1 MTEDSIRLRYSGF
14 ILFLFRLISVGTGLL
29 NTLIITRNVS
39 IEEYGIFNNIN
50 DVLSYFTLVAMVIP
64 FWVTRF
70 VARRHPGSSK
80 TGLVVNTIIATTA
93 ATLYIFMIPGILHA
107 LQICGE
113 YLATYMVGVFLIIEN
128 HIVAVLEA
136 ILRSRRPETI
146 GFGLFVF
153 EVSKVP
159 LVFLFIVILGMK
171 LMGAL
176 IGLTLA
182 FLIQI
187 VFYLRYLMPLF
198 KGKIRWD
205 YVKEWFK
212 ASLLNIYNIVGGRIL
227 MLTNIFLFSVSEL
240 SRAYYGASQAISSI
254 IGYSFYLAFALYP
267 KLLSGGGE
275 EDVTTSLKMV
285 LMFAIPMTLG
295 AITLSGDILS
305 ILNVSYRVAKPV
317 LMALSLNAFLTTLS
331 LVFGSIISGT
341 EKIDVSAKISCKEII
356 KSKLFL
362 SITLI
367 YVQAAIV
374 VPSTYL
380 IFTSVSL
387 DALTAAVYLASINV
401 PANVIVMLAKYM
413 IARKC
418 LKFTIPWMNIGKYFI
433 ASLPMVL
440 ALYLLQTPVRLTVT
454 VAKVLFGAL
463 IYFLILSMIDEET
476 KRIIRF
482 VKKEAAKTFLGRA
495 EQGKL

>member
-14 ILFLFRLISVGTGLL
+14 VLFLFRLISVGTGLL

-80 TGLVVNTIIATTA
+80 TGLVVNTIIATIA
-93 ATLYIFMIPGILHA
+93 AILYIFSIPGILHA
-107 LQICGE
+107 LQIRGE

-146 GFGLFVF
+146 GFGLFVL

-159 LVFLFIVILGMK
+159 LVFLFIVILRMK

-176 IGLTLA
+176 TGLTLA

-198 KGKIRWD
+198 KEKIRWD

-227 MLTNIFLFSVSEL
+227 MLTNIFLFIYVGEL

-305 ILNVSYRVAKPV
+305 ILNISYRVAKPV

-401 PANVIVMLAKYM
+401 LANVIVMLAKYM

-440 ALYLLQTPVRLTVT
+440 ALYLLQTPARLTVT

-476 KRIIRF
+476 KRIVRF

-495 EQGKL
+495 E

>member
-1 MTEDSIRLRYSGF
+1 
-14 ILFLFRLISVGTGLL
+14 
-29 NTLIITRNVS
+29 
-39 IEEYGIFNNIN
+39 
-50 DVLSYFTLVAMVIP
+50 
-64 FWVTRF
+64 
-70 VARRHPGSSK
+70 
-80 TGLVVNTIIATTA
+80 
-93 ATLYIFMIPGILHA
+93 MI
-107 LQICGE
+107 
-113 YLATYMVGVFLIIEN
+113 
-128 HIVAVLEA
+128 
-136 ILRSRRPETI
+136 
-146 GFGLFVF
+146 
-153 EVSKVP
+153 
-159 LVFLFIVILGMK
+159 
-171 LMGAL
+171 
-176 IGLTLA
+176 
-182 FLIQI
+182 
-187 VFYLRYLMPLF
+187 
-198 KGKIRWD
+198 
-205 YVKEWFK
+205 
-212 ASLLNIYNIVGGRIL
+212 
-227 MLTNIFLFSVSEL
+227 
-240 SRAYYGASQAISSI
+240 
-254 IGYSFYLAFALYP
+254 
-267 KLLSGGGE
+267 
-275 EDVTTSLKMV
+275 
-285 LMFAIPMTLG
+285 
-295 AITLSGDILS
+295 
-305 ILNVSYRVAKPV
+305 
-317 LMALSLNAFLTTLS
+317 LSLNAFLKTLS